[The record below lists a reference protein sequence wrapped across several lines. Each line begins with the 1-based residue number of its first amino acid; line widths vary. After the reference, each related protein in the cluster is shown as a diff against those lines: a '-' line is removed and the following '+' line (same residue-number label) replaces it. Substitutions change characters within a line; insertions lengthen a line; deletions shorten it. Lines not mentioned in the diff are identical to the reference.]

1 MKVSRGGSGRSR
13 WAQPSSS
20 AGRDFG
26 FWPKAFGYAERMSAS
41 RGAPVDR
48 GSLREPYEF
57 TGDPTSPVLAVALHA
72 GHDVRPEVDSRMRLD
87 DAARLREEDPFT
99 DQIAGAV
106 ASRVVVL
113 RSRFEVDLNRPREDA
128 VYRTPEACWS
138 LDVWGDG
145 LPAPIVDRSLAI
157 HDDFYADLGRHL
169 DHLAS
174 RGPFIVLDVHSY
186 NHRRE
191 SKDAPPSPPAGHPDL
206 NVGTRWVKP
215 QWRPVLDVVE
225 TAFREVEVA
234 GHHLDVRENV
244 VFRGGYLPRWIAE
257 RYPET
262 GCAIALEF
270 KKTFMDEWTG
280 AVDGE
285 HLQALAAGL
294 QTAQTN
300 VLRTLARAA

>member
-1 MKVSRGGSGRSR
+1 
-13 WAQPSSS
+13 
-20 AGRDFG
+20 
-26 FWPKAFGYAERMSAS
+26 MS
-41 RGAPVDR
+41 
-48 GSLREPYEF
+48 
-57 TGDPTSPVLAVALHA
+57 
-72 GHDVRPEVDSRMRLD
+72 LD
-87 DAARLREEDPFT
+87 EDARLREEDPFT
-99 DQIAGAV
+99 DQIAA
-106 ASRVVVL
+106 AAAFRVLVH

-128 VYRTPEACWS
+128 VYRSPEQCWG
-138 LDVWGDG
+138 LEVWDDG
-145 LPAPIVDRSLAI
+145 LPAPLADQSRAI

-169 DHLAS
+169 DQLAA
-174 RGPFIVLDVHSY
+174 RGPFIVFDVHSY

-191 SKDAPPSPPAGHPDL
+191 SKDAPSAPRAGHPDL

-215 QWRPVLDVVE
+215 QWRLALAVVE

-234 GHHLDVRENV
+234 GHRLDVRENV

-285 HLQALAAGL
+285 HLQALSRGLHAA
-294 QTAQTN
+294 QAR
-300 VLRTLARAA
+300 VLRALAEAA